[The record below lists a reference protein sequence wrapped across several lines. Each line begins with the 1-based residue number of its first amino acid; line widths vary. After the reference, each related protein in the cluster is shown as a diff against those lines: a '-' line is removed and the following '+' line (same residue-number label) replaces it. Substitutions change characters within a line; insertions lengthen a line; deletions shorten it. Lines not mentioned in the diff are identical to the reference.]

1 MDPLQL
7 DYEFLKPLVS
17 AWLAK
22 FGAAEQTKKRWK
34 EVSDECVM
42 YYSKSAAAM
51 WSPEY
56 TRKFW
61 KGIKAP
67 RFQLSLNKAYEYVAI
82 FLPNLFWEVPHR
94 TVTPKGKLDF
104 PEELFQDPSMAAI
117 YQQLMPQQQMLWYE
131 SNVRAML
138 MQEWLNYTP
147 SETPDGGLG
156 MQTEL
161 GLLDGLL
168 KGRAAMVARV
178 FQKEGSNRNI
188 TGHVRISP
196 NDLLTD
202 PGSSSFGASKWI
214 AIRHEEYHWEVE
226 RRFNLPEGYL
236 KGRASL
242 ESLWRSGEL
251 STDDPNGTYRN
262 AGLTNDIV
270 VWYEVYS
277 KMGPGCRSTSMESTV
292 RDHLEKEIGDY
303 AYLAICP
310 SCPYPLNCT
319 SEQMRN
325 LPTSAIKQKFAWPIE
340 FYRDDRWPVEIM
352 DFFADP
358 DSSWPVPPLG
368 PALGELKL
376 LNFPVPWATNR
387 VWSSSRD
394 FWSVASQNIDDYR
407 QYLLEGEDQCIIPC
421 PIGVDDVR
429 KAVQILSQPET
440 RQDLW
445 KVIEIA
451 ENLFDKRTGLTETAF
466 GRNEN
471 GTQNRTAEETI
482 AKSRAVGVR
491 PEFMAKKVVAWQS
504 EIAASEANLA
514 RAFVT
519 PDDVIDRVGPLGAA
533 LWERYV
539 MSSDPDV
546 IARQMTF
553 SVGAASIRR
562 PNRDKDVANL
572 QQVMPIF
579 AQPAIQYG
587 FTTGDFTAYNTL
599 VKKWAELHDADLD
612 GAMLSPLPP
621 PQPLPPETQGEG
633 AKDQDKG
640 QGGGSKQQQPPPVQV
655 NVGQPQPQQPIDPM
669 ALLGAQSQGTPMGQQ
684 IPPELAMLMG
694 QM

>member
-1 MDPLQL
+1 MDQLQL
-7 DYEFLKPLVS
+7 QHEFLKPLVS

-22 FGAAEQTKKRWK
+22 LGAAEQSRKRWK

-67 RFQLSLNKAYEYVAI
+67 RFRLSLNKAYEYVAI

-94 TVTPKGKLDF
+94 TVTPKGKMDF
-104 PEELFQDPSMAAI
+104 PMEIFQDPAIAAMAEK
-117 YQQLMPQQQMLWYE
+117 LMPQQEMLAFE
-131 SNVRAML
+131 SKVRAML

-147 SETPDGGLG
+147 GETPDGGLG
-156 MQTEL
+156 AQTEL
-161 GLLDGLL
+161 ALLDGLL
-168 KGRAAMVARV
+168 KGRGCMVSRI
-178 FQKEGSNRNI
+178 FQKEGSNRSI
-188 TGHVRISP
+188 TGHVRMSP
-196 NDLLTD
+196 DDLLID
-202 PGSSSFGASKWI
+202 PGASTFGSAKWI
-214 AIRHEEYHWEVE
+214 SVRHEEYHWEVE
-226 RRFNLPEGYL
+226 RRFRMEPGSL
-236 KGRASL
+236 KGKASL
-242 ESLWRSGEL
+242 ESLWRSSEL
-251 STDDPNGTYRN
+251 STDDPNGVYRT
-262 AGLTNDIV
+262 AGMTNDIV
-270 VWYEVYS
+270 VWYEIYS
-277 KMGPGCRSTSMESTV
+277 KMGPGSRSTSMESSI
-292 RDHLEKEIGDY
+292 RDHLEAEIGDY
-303 AYLAICP
+303 AYIAICP

-325 LPTSAIKQKFAWPIE
+325 MPTEAIKRLFSWPIE
-340 FYRDDRWPVEIM
+340 FFRDDRWPVEIL

-358 DSSWPVPPLG
+358 DSAWPVPPLG

-376 LNFPVPWATNR
+376 LNFLVPWAANR

-394 FWSVASQNIDDYR
+394 FWAVAAQNIDDYR
-407 QYLLEGEDQCIIPC
+407 QYLLDGEDQCIIPT

-445 KVIEIA
+445 RVIEIA

-482 AKSRAVGVR
+482 SKARAVGVR

-504 EIAASEANLA
+504 ALAESEANIT
-514 RAFVT
+514 RAFIT
-519 PDDVIDRVGPLGAA
+519 PEDVLDRVGPVGAM

-539 MSSDPDV
+539 MSSDQDV
-546 IARQMTF
+546 ISRQMSF
-553 SVGAASIRR
+553 SIGAASIRR

-579 AQPAIQYG
+579 AQPAIQHG
-587 FTTGDFTAYNTL
+587 FLTGDFSAYNSL

-612 GAMLSPLPP
+612 GAMLHPLPP

-633 AKDQDKG
+633 AKDKGKG
-640 QGGGSKQQQPPPVQV
+640 QGGGTKQQTPPVQV

-669 ALLGAQSQGTPMGQQ
+669 AMLLAQQPQAMQAAPQ
-684 IPPELAMLMG
+684 LPPELAMLMG
-694 QM
+694 QA